1 MLKPLLK
8 TIIALAIVIS
18 MNAIEMSQQSSVKEG
33 SQLSVNRLYYTLNR
47 MLPWKS
53 VNNTVFIMI
62 TDYGYLK
69 HFFNCYSAGHLDEYR
84 NLIVVCLDTDC
95 YDVRGS
101 ADGTDA

>member
-1 MLKPLLK
+1 MLKPFLK
-8 TIIALAIVIS
+8 TIIALAVVIS
-18 MNAIEMSQQSSVKEG
+18 MSAIEMIQLSSVKED
-33 SQLSVNRLYYTLNR
+33 SYLTVNRLYYTLNR

-69 HFFNCYSAGHLDEYR
+69 HFYNCYSAGHLNEYK

-95 YDVRGS
+95 YDVGE
-101 ADGTDA
+101 